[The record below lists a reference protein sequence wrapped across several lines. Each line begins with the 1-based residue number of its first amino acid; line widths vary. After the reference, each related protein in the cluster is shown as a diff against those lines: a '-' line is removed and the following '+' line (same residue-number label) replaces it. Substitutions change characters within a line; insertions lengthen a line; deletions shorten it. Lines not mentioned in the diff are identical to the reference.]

1 MRTPALE
8 RAGAVFETADCVV
21 AVEECAVGEA
31 FAGIDLFCLAVVDDG
46 GLVFVH
52 TIEMIV
58 LANSCA
64 FGFSCV
70 GMICLPDVD

>member
-1 MRTPALE
+1 MGTPALE
-8 RAGAVFETADCVV
+8 CAGAVFETADCVV

-31 FAGIDLFCLAVVDDG
+31 FAGIDLFCFAIVDDG

-52 TIEMIV
+52 AIKVTV

-64 FGFSCV
+64 FGASCV